1 MLTGVNIVES
11 WLVKATSVLGCSMG
25 KVPFV
30 YLGFQSA
37 VTHGVCYFE
46 ILF

>member
-1 MLTGVNIVES
+1 MGVNIAES
-11 WLVKATSVLGCSMG
+11 WLVKAASVLGCSMG

-37 VTHGVCYFE
+37 VTHGVCYFG